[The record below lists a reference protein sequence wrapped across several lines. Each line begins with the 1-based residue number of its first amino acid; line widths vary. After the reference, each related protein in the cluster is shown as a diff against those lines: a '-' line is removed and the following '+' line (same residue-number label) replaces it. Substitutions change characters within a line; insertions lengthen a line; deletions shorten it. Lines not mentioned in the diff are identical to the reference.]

1 MPFIDTRLS
10 IEDLTYLLSSPIQLS
25 DTAAQRLLRNRS
37 FLEQELEKNT
47 KIYGITTGFGPL
59 VSEEVTRE
67 DQIRHQYNL
76 LQQLSGSAGE
86 ELDYETSRLIFL
98 IRIHTLSQGV
108 SGVSLELI
116 EHMISLYNLG
126 LAPVFRHFGS
136 VGASGDL
143 VPLSSLARMLVGSDP
158 FWDKDGVKHPGN
170 ELEKFTKC
178 PIYSLKE
185 KEGLALVNGTSYS
198 LGITLQTFRRVNQL
212 LVEQLY
218 PLISLHWF
226 LFEDSLQHLS
236 EIIYHVKAHES
247 AQKTAQHFR
256 DWIHP
261 LKPELS
267 KGTPQ
272 PPYSSRSV
280 VLWLGAANQRLNEAK
295 QILETELNAVD
306 DNPLIF
312 DEEGLIL
319 HAANFQGT
327 YVSYAAD
334 LLSQAQVQIML
345 LLERIVN
352 RITHPKLNDGLPAFL
367 ADEPVGLNSGLQGLQ
382 LLLTSLTADMRTRAV
397 NHSLSSISTN
407 ADNQDIVS
415 MSANAAHNSRELA
428 ERFEIGVRVFK
439 IMILRALQFK
449 GDLSKAPKLQAWYQN
464 EKERLKGISFSDV
477 NLDYKLI
484 LNTIL

>member
-10 IEDLTYLLSSPIQLS
+10 IEDLTPLLSSPIQLS
-25 DTAAQRLLRNRS
+25 ETAAQKLLKNRF
-37 FLEQELEKNT
+37 FLEQELEKHAE
-47 KIYGITTGFGPL
+47 IYGITTGFGPL

-76 LQQLSGSAGE
+76 LQQLSGSAGK
-86 ELDYETSRLIFL
+86 ELDYDTSRLIFL
-98 IRIHTLSQGV
+98 IRIHALSQGV

-116 EHMISLYNLG
+116 EYMISLYNLG
-126 LAPVFRHFGS
+126 LAPVFRQFGS

-143 VPLSSLARMLVGSDP
+143 VPLTSLARMLVGSDP
-158 FWDKDGVKHPGN
+158 FWDKDGNKHPGTD
-170 ELEKFTKC
+170 LQKFTKRS
-178 PIYSLKE
+178 IYLLKE

-198 LGITLQTFRRVNQL
+198 LGMALHAFRRVNQL
-212 LVEQLY
+212 LLDQLY

-226 LFEDSLQHLS
+226 VFEDSLQHFS
-236 EIIYHVKAHES
+236 EKIYHVKAHES
-247 AQKTAQHFR
+247 AQKTAQLFR
-256 DWIHP
+256 EWIHP
-261 LKPELS
+261 LKPELT

-295 QILETELNAVD
+295 QVLETELNAVD
-306 DNPLIF
+306 DNPLFF
-312 DEEGLIL
+312 DKERLVL

-352 RITHPKLNDGLPAFL
+352 RITHVKLNDGLPAFL

-382 LLLTSLTADMRTRAV
+382 LLITSLTADMRTRAV

-415 MSANAAHNSRELA
+415 MSANAAHNSRELV
-428 ERFEIGVRVFK
+428 ERFEIGTRVFK

-449 GDLSKAPKLQAWYQN
+449 GDVSKAPKLQTWYHH
-464 EKERLKGISFSDV
+464 EKERLNGISFSDV
-477 NLDYKLI
+477 NLDYKLVLNSI
-484 LNTIL
+484 L